1 MCKKISTLLSTAAI
15 AALCGTASAYTL
27 TGTVSD
33 SDGKAI
39 QGAEAKLL
47 GKGKSATTDFAGK
60 FTIQEADNT
69 SIRANRSAGNFS
81 LNNGILSFSQ
91 GGSTPVHVKVFDM
104 MGNQVFAKTLQGS
117 GSVDL
122 GTVVKSQGTY
132 LAKIKLGSAQESIRF
147 TASGKY
153 SGAIASSNTRV
164 LKKENDIFGTQIATN
179 SDVDA
184 QPETD
189 ILRITAEGF
198 DTLKVELP
206 NLDTTLEL
214 KLTKATSVGSDEE
227 TFAFGYALGNAPR
240 KSKGC
245 GKEPVL
251 KSTLSYTCEKKKPGN
266 DTWPTADVD
275 CSAQLFSI
283 NVNGEKRIFYVTF
296 PENYDKNK
304 PYKLLFANHCMGS
317 EANHMATWVAADRD
331 HLSPYYAQKAQDT
344 EGNYIFV
351 APEGNTDGWPWS
363 TGSDKDHRFFSDMLT
378 WLEDNYCIDTT
389 RVFATGFSFGAMFTN
404 SLSWEFQSRIRAVA
418 VYATAIFNI
427 YLPKDGA
434 DRSHNP
440 IAWMGVHG
448 KRDGTCPYLT
458 NERGPGARDG
468 ALIEILKN
476 NSAEGKKAEEET
488 PDEFNGWDNG
498 HVCYDFKDVDPRF
511 PVKWCSHNGD
521 HQWSATDDGDHK
533 NSWVPKTVHEF
544 FEQF

>member
-1 MCKKISTLLSTAAI
+1 MCKKISTLLSIAAI

-91 GGSTPVHVKVFDM
+91 GGSTPVQVKVFDM

-251 KSTLSYTCEKKKPGN
+251 KSNLKYECAKKTWDNP
-266 DTWPTADVD
+266 WPTANVD
-275 CSAQLFSI
+275 CSAQMFDI
-283 NVNGEKRIFYVTF
+283 NGRKYYVSF

-317 EANHMATWVAADRD
+317 SANHMATWVAADRD

-351 APEGNTDGWPWS
+351 APQGNDNGTWNGEE
-363 TGSDKDHRFFSDMLT
+363 DHKFFHQLLT
-378 WLEDNYCIDTT
+378 HMEDNYCIDTT

-404 SLSWEFQSRIRAVA
+404 SLSWEMQNRLRAVA
-418 VYATAIFNI
+418 VYAVASYNI
-427 YLPKDGA
+427 WLPSPGNGPYSKKDL
-434 DRSHNP
+434 P
-440 IAWMGVHG
+440 IAWMAVHG
-448 KRDGTCPYLT
+448 KNDNMCNYQR
-458 NERGPGARDG
+458 ARDE
-468 ALIEILKN
+468 ALVTILKN
-476 NSAEGKKAEEET
+476 NGKADASGNFTDASNEKPE
-488 PDEFNGWDNG
+488 EFNGWGNG
-498 HVCYDFKDVDPRF
+498 HVCYDFKNADPRF
-511 PVKWCSHNGD
+511 PVRFCSHNGD
-521 HQWSATDDGDHK
+521 HHWSVTDDGDHTH
-533 NSWVPKTVHEF
+533 SWVPKMVHEW